1 MFIQIH
7 HNREYVRLHIINKPG
22 SFPLKIVDNTSSPI
36 NARISGYPAYVGSSS
51 ISTTK
56 QYEATGTVNILN
68 NYKFY
73 YTIDS
78 SGGQSG
84 APILN
89 ENNEVIGIHTSGS
102 TNYNYGVRITP
113 QVSYY
118 LNEFLAKYD

>member
-1 MFIQIH
+1 M
-7 HNREYVRLHIINKPG
+7 
-22 SFPLKIVDNTSSPI
+22 S
-36 NARISGYPAYVGSSS
+36 
-51 ISTTK
+51 
-56 QYEATGTVNILN
+56 GTVIPLGD
-68 NYKFY
+68 YRFF

-102 TNYNYGVRITP
+102 DLMNSGVRITP

-118 LNEFLAKYD
+118 LNEFVEGRI